1 MRCLNRNNFA
11 LALMKYVN
19 FDGFLI
25 TGQHSGTHWIKWM
38 MSHAIAHHYGVPPPK
53 YMNNSSSNEL
63 IGHPKHP
70 RRYPDLPRIASS
82 HSIPPYALQWKWVR
96 RLRKPPPY
104 AVVVRDVHDL
114 LISNYEKWRE
124 SYAVPFSQYVA
135 GDPRGKAYVCDVWW
149 YVRFANRW
157 GDVAQ
162 RHPLETLVL
171 RYEDFRKYPLES
183 LQRLCQH
190 FGLELTEDDWDRIHR
205 VNAKGV
211 FFCLQRVAREMI
223 ACRGGRIINIA
234 SIAGKGYVGASN
246 AAYAASKGAV
256 ISMTKLAA
264 LQLAKHDI
272 TVNSVCPGVTRTALS
287 DANLSVRAQQESVTI
302 EEMERRRAAFVPL
315 NRVNDPEDIA
325 AMVVFLASAGA
336 RNITGQSFNVDGG
349 LIPD

>member
-1 MRCLNRNNFA
+1 MKLIESIRLLNPSLTAENHCLSAKRPNGLGIDLAFRMRCLNRNNFA

-190 FGLELTEDDWDRIHR
+190 FGLELTEDDLTAGIAVGSKEIMARHQDPNIDEKPVRQDGRGATHFSREDLITLDSILRRHLR
-205 VNAKGV
+205 HDFGYSYFDEPRGFQVTGAQTNA
-211 FFCLQRVAREMI
+211 
-223 ACRGGRIINIA
+223 RGTGSRL
-234 SIAGKGYVGASN
+234 G
-246 AAYAASKGAV
+246 
-256 ISMTKLAA
+256 
-264 LQLAKHDI
+264 
-272 TVNSVCPGVTRTALS
+272 
-287 DANLSVRAQQESVTI
+287 VRAPTGVALGRSK
-302 EEMERRRAAFVPL
+302 
-315 NRVNDPEDIA
+315 
-325 AMVVFLASAGA
+325 A
-336 RNITGQSFNVDGG
+336 R
-349 LIPD
+349 

>member
-1 MRCLNRNNFA
+1 MKLIESIRLLNPSLTAENHCLSAKRPNGLGIDLAFRMRCLNRNNFA

-190 FGLELTEDDWDRIHR
+190 FGLELTEDDLTAGIAVGSKEIMARHQDPNIDEKPVRQDGRGATHFSREDLITLDSILRRHLR
-205 VNAKGV
+205 HDFGYSYFDEPRGFQVPGAQTNA
-211 FFCLQRVAREMI
+211 
-223 ACRGGRIINIA
+223 RGTGSRL
-234 SIAGKGYVGASN
+234 G
-246 AAYAASKGAV
+246 
-256 ISMTKLAA
+256 
-264 LQLAKHDI
+264 
-272 TVNSVCPGVTRTALS
+272 
-287 DANLSVRAQQESVTI
+287 VRAPTGVALGRSK
-302 EEMERRRAAFVPL
+302 
-315 NRVNDPEDIA
+315 
-325 AMVVFLASAGA
+325 A
-336 RNITGQSFNVDGG
+336 R
-349 LIPD
+349 